1 MHNKAGQA
9 SETNL
14 MKTPDHRQ
22 SEDTPGHQGLLFDLI
37 LTGGCRLVLNTARRF
52 AYPFAPALSR
62 AMGVP
67 LTYITSMIA
76 VNQAS
81 GLLAMFFGP
90 FADRLG
96 YRFMMLLGL
105 FMLASG
111 MLAAA
116 ALPLYGIVL
125 LALFL
130 AGLGKNVFDPAIQ
143 AYVGERIPYE
153 RRGLVIGLIEISWA
167 ASTLIGIPLV
177 GVLIAWQGWRAP
189 FVVMGLAAL
198 VGMLLIAL
206 RLPPKARSIHRR
218 HHRTPA
224 LRSAWS
230 RLFHSRRARAMLVV
244 AFLVSMANDG
254 IFVIYGAWLEKEFQ
268 LSVAQLGFGSS
279 VIGMAE
285 LCGEFM
291 TVSLTDRMGKERAL
305 LFGIVLST
313 VGYLILPWSDAS
325 LTLALGGLFALFVAV
340 EFTFVTALSMATEI
354 LPDHRAT
361 MMSGML
367 AVAGL
372 GRMGGAATGGFL
384 WVWQGALSVALVS
397 AMLCATAAA
406 ALLAME
412 RFSSSKSQ
420 TVDPA
425 ENT

>member
-1 MHNKAGQA
+1 
-9 SETNL
+9 L
-14 MKTPDHRQ
+14 V
-22 SEDTPGHQGLLFDLI
+22 FDLV
-37 LTGGCRLVLNTARRF
+37 LTGGCRWVLNTARRF
-52 AYPFAPALSR
+52 AYPFAPVLSR
-62 AMGVP
+62 ALGVP
-67 LTYITSMIA
+67 LTHITSMIA

-105 FMLASG
+105 LMLAVG

-116 ALPLYGIVL
+116 SLPFFAVVL

-143 AYVGERIPYE
+143 AYVGERVPYE

-177 GVLIAWQGWRAP
+177 GLLIAWQGWRAP

-198 VGMLLIAL
+198 AGMVLIGL
-206 RLPPKARSIHRR
+206 RLPAGAPSKR
-218 HHRTPA
+218 HHSPSA
-224 LRSAWS
+224 DLRRAWAE
-230 RLFHSRRARAMLVV
+230 LFFSRRARGMLAI

-279 VIGMAE
+279 VIGVAE

-291 TVSLTDRMGKERAL
+291 TVGLADRLGKERAL
-305 LFGIVLST
+305 FVGIVLSM
-313 VGYLILPWSDAS
+313 VGYLVLPWSDVS
-325 LTLALGGLFALFVAV
+325 LALALAGLFVLFVAV

-372 GRMGGAATGGFL
+372 GRMSGAVAGGYL
-384 WVWQGALSVALVS
+384 WLSQGALGVALVS
-397 AMLCATAAA
+397 ALLCGTAAA
-406 ALLAME
+406 ALLV
-412 RFSSSKSQ
+412 
-420 TVDPA
+420 VDRGPA
-425 ENT
+425 ATE

>member
-1 MHNKAGQA
+1 
-9 SETNL
+9 L
-14 MKTPDHRQ
+14 V
-22 SEDTPGHQGLLFDLI
+22 FDLI

-62 AMGVP
+62 ALGVP
-67 LTYITSMIA
+67 LTHITSMIA

-90 FADRLG
+90 YADRLG

-105 FMLASG
+105 FMLAAG

-116 ALPLYGIVL
+116 CLPFFAVVL
-125 LALFL
+125 IALFL

-143 AYVGERIPYE
+143 AYVGERVPYE

-167 ASTLIGIPLV
+167 ASTLIGIPVV
-177 GVLIAWQGWRAP
+177 GLLIAWQGWRAP

-198 VGMLLIAL
+198 AGMALIAL
-206 RLPPKARSIHRR
+206 RLPAESQAGLKPDPRSG
-218 HHRTPA
+218 
-224 LRSAWS
+224 LQQAWR
-230 RLFHSRRARAMLVV
+230 RLFASRRARSMLAI

-254 IFVIYGAWLEKEFQ
+254 IFVIYGAWLEKAFH

-279 VIGMAE
+279 VIGVAE
-285 LCGEFM
+285 LGGEFM
-291 TVSLTDRMGKERAL
+291 TVALADRLGKERAL
-305 LFGIVLST
+305 LTGIVLST
-313 VGYLILPWSDAS
+313 LGYLALPWMDGA
-325 LTLALGGLFALFVAV
+325 LPLALGGLFFLFVAV

-372 GRMGGAATGGFL
+372 GRMSGAVAGGYL
-384 WVWQGALSVALVS
+384 WLSQGALGVSLVS
-397 AMLCATAAA
+397 ALLCGMAA
-406 ALLAME
+406 ALVAMAAGP
-412 RFSSSKSQ
+412 SP
-420 TVDPA
+420 TA
-425 ENT
+425 

>member
-1 MHNKAGQA
+1 MKTRDHGQA
-9 SETNL
+9 A
-14 MKTPDHRQ
+14 
-22 SEDTPGHQGLLFDLI
+22 QGREPARRALVFDLI
-37 LTGGCRLVLNTARRF
+37 LTGGCRLILNTARRF

-67 LTYITSMIA
+67 LTHITSMVA

-96 YRFMMLLGL
+96 YRFMMLTGL
-105 FMLASG
+105 AMLAAG

-116 ALPLYGIVL
+116 ILPFYAVVL

-143 AYVGERIPYE
+143 AYVGERVPYE

-177 GVLIAWQGWRAP
+177 GLLIAWQGWRAP
-189 FVVMGLAAL
+189 FLAMGLAAL
-198 VGMLLIAL
+198 GGMLMVAL
-206 RLPPKARSIHRR
+206 RLPPESKSIDRR
-218 HHRTPA
+218 RRVPA
-224 LRSAWS
+224 LGPAWS
-230 RLFHSRRARAMLVV
+230 RLFHSRRARAMLAV

-268 LSVAQLGFGSS
+268 LSVTQLGFGTS
-279 VIGMAE
+279 VIGVAE

-291 TVSLTDRMGKERAL
+291 TVGLTDRMGKERAL
-305 LFGIVLST
+305 LCGIVMST
-313 VGYLILPWSDAS
+313 IGYLVLPWSDVS
-325 LTLALGGLFALFVAV
+325 LAFALGGLFALFVAV

-367 AVAGL
+367 AMAGI
-372 GRMGGAATGGFL
+372 GRMSGAVTGGFL
-384 WVWQGALSVALVS
+384 WVWQGALAVALVS
-397 AMLCATAAA
+397 AVLCATAAA
-406 ALLAME
+406 TLLAVE
-412 RFSSSKSQ
+412 KFSSPS
-420 TVDPA
+420 
-425 ENT
+425 E